1 MVIYSEISVNM
12 FHLLKEQDTLALRK
26 EGLGVVLD
34 SALPHLIGI
43 DDDILSTGI
52 MLYHLKVRKY
62 IYSCLIMR
70 EGLLWRKISADYVCN
85 HDYFCPK

>member
-1 MVIYSEISVNM
+1 MAKIVSVYCI
-12 FHLLKEQDTLALRK
+12 LQEQDTLALRK

-52 MLYHLKVRKY
+52 MLFHLKVNIR
-62 IYSCLIMR
+62 IYYFPVQVCINEQLSQLR
-70 EGLLWRKISADYVCN
+70 QPFGL
-85 HDYFCPK
+85 FF